1 MSRKTW
7 NYLIVGLM
15 IIIIYQYFGIRRA
28 INALQETNN
37 QVDRGA
43 IGGAALKNPD
53 NKITKDKVNI
63 KE

>member
-7 NYLIVGLM
+7 NYLIVGLV
-15 IIIIYQYFGIRRA
+15 IIIIYQYFSIRRA
-28 INALQETNN
+28 MDSLQETNN

-43 IGGAALKNPD
+43 IGGAALKNPN
-53 NKITKDKVNI
+53 NKMTKGKINI

>member
-7 NYLIVGLM
+7 NYLIVGLV
-15 IIIIYQYFGIRRA
+15 IIIIFQYFGIRRA
-28 INALQETNN
+28 MNALQETNN
-37 QVDRGA
+37 QVNRES

-53 NKITKDKVNI
+53 NKMTKGKVNI